1 MFSEALRVMDHN
13 TEVYMVE
20 QLQKKQAELET
31 KNEKLK
37 QEMKELN
44 AKNTEMETESSE
56 LKATRRN
63 RSRERCQ
70 GCTDQGSRGTDCHL
84 EKSIFAII

>member
-44 AKNTEMETESSE
+44 AKNTEMETESN
-56 LKATRRN
+56 L
-63 RSRERCQ
+63 
-70 GCTDQGSRGTDCHL
+70 
-84 EKSIFAII
+84 